1 MVFGNV
7 KRRFLALEIQA
18 QAIRV
23 QSIQLAQARIHLG
36 STSDNTREAFN
47 ALRNTALSLR
57 SILATSRISTIRVP
71 SSSKDIAEHAQRK
84 RARTHTQNTSSFLEH
99 NTMQCNAVKRDHT
112 YQHALLALS
121 RLHLCL
127 QALHEHCQS
136 TQLRWTQ
143 PAQHH
148 RDVQDLLFAARR
160 PCLAV
165 RLCGAFADA

>member
-1 MVFGNV
+1 MDGVWEREAAFPG
-7 KRRFLALEIQA
+7 
-18 QAIRV
+18 
-23 QSIQLAQARIHLG
+23 ARNP
-36 STSDNTREAFN
+36 STSNQGPKRTACSGTHTPPLHIRQHKRGLQRATQHSAFAAQHPCSITN
-47 ALRNTALSLR
+47 FHYPCPELQQGHLRTC
-57 SILATSRISTIRVP
+57 
-71 SSSKDIAEHAQRK
+71 SKE
-84 RARTHTQNTSSFLEH
+84 ARTHTQNTASFLEH
-99 NTMQCNAVKRDHT
+99 NTVQCNAVKRDHT